1 MQTLFIDRTQAGFS
15 VRVIAS
21 DGSLGSPKALS
32 EWAQTIPDLTQ
43 VTLILDAKHYVVRWV
58 DMPKVK
64 SRQLAK
70 ALPFALEESLIQ
82 DVDSYLIL
90 PKAQQGSKVR
100 AYIIEEDF
108 LDRLL
113 QAFKL
118 ENIQVNKLIPVTQ
131 LVQESCVIQKFQQGW
146 LFNFDGQFEAWVN
159 PQALPLVLESNL
171 EGMKEQKLIIK
182 AQSLDEAQLMRSNIE
197 TGFADAFSEIE
208 VQVEDA
214 SALFAQPI
222 SDSALNFFVNRV
234 QTQVKTESKSI
245 WFKPLIALSAAC
257 VLIWFIHINVE
268 TYQLE
273 QQSSQVRQQARLLY
287 KKLFPGERIRFLK
300 RQFEAKLAG
309 GTVELVDFMALINK
323 TAKVYSQNTGIRLS
337 SLRFSERNQQLALEI
352 QAPTLDSLQVFKDG
366 LIKAGL
372 KADIASAS
380 NDKGKVKGRMSISFL
395 EAS

>member
-1 MQTLFIDRTQAGFS
+1 MQTLFIDRTQEGFS

-32 EWAQTIPDLTQ
+32 DWAQTIPDLTQ
-43 VTLILDAKHYVVRWV
+43 VALILDAKHYVVRWV

-90 PKAQQGSKVR
+90 PKTQQGSKVR

-159 PQALPLVLESNL
+159 LQALPLVLESNL
-171 EGMKEQKLIIK
+171 EGMNEQKLLIK

-309 GTVELVDFMALINK
+309 GAVESVDFMALINK

-352 QAPTLDSLQVFKDG
+352 QASTLDSLQVFKDG